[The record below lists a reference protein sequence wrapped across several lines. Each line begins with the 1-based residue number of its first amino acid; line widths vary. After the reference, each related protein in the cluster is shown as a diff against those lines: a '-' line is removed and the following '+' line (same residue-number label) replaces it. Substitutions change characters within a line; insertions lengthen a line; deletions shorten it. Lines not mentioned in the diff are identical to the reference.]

1 MSVIVRLAGIS
12 DLNQIV
18 DLLLLDAGRRH
29 AADPAIW
36 KLDENAGD
44 KIRSTVK
51 SAMGN
56 DTPPF
61 RQQWLLA
68 ETDAGVVGVAHT
80 ILLPVPPIYAGDFGA
95 PGLIMED
102 CFVAKDA
109 PTGTENA
116 LLDAAEADL
125 VAAGAQILLGASVT
139 GGAWETAYAARD
151 YSSLTLYFAKV
162 GLETVGD
169 YEEIR
174 SATQTDVP
182 SIVTSSAEN
191 RKILFDLNAFWKPH
205 PDADA
210 RFDAWMLKSLTLADR
225 DMFVCETEGEF
236 EGYAI
241 SQPATQLHFPAPH
254 DISAVGFIDDY
265 FHADFSDPDALD
277 GDGGAAQDLLIAA
290 EVALQNRGNAV
301 ALVVCPA
308 AWSSK
313 IDVLKSAGYHTAIT
327 WFIKR

>member
-1 MSVIVRLAGIS
+1 MSVIVRLAGIA

-18 DLLLLDAGRRH
+18 DLLLMDAEGRN

-36 KLDENAGD
+36 TLDENAGD
-44 KIRSTVK
+44 KVRSTVK
-51 SAMGN
+51 SAMEN
-56 DTPPF
+56 DRPPF

-68 ETDAGVVGVAHT
+68 ETDAGVVGIAHT

-102 CFVAKDA
+102 CFVVPDA
-109 PTGTENA
+109 PAGTANA

-125 VAAGAQILLGASVT
+125 VAAGAKVLLTASVT
-139 GGAWETAYAARD
+139 DGTWEAAYAARN
-151 YSSLTLYFAKV
+151 YTPLTLYFAKV
-162 GLETVGD
+162 GLETIGD

-174 SATQTDVP
+174 NATQEDVP
-182 SIVTSSAEN
+182 AIVTSSAEN

-210 RFDAWMLKSLTLADR
+210 RFDAWMLKSLTLSDR
-225 DMFVCETEGEF
+225 DMFVCETEGDF

-241 SQPATQLHFPAPH
+241 SQPSTQLHFPAPH

-265 FHADFSDPDALD
+265 FHDDFSDPEALD
-277 GDGGAAQDLLIAA
+277 GDGVAARDLLTAA
-290 EVALQNRGNAV
+290 EVALQNRGNEV

-313 IDVLKSAGYHTAIT
+313 IDVLKSAGYRTAIT
-327 WFIKR
+327 WFIKS